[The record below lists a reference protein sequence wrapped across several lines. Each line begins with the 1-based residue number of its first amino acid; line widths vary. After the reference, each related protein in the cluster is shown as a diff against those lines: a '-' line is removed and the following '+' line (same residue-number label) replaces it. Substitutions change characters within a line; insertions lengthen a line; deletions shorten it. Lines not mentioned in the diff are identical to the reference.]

1 MGDNMEV
8 ISDPCPVCGYKSLFI
23 GSGGFLTC
31 SNLKC
36 PNPVTGDAIKLIKEE
51 ARTWRWIVAM
61 AMYRMD
67 LNEVSL
73 PGWPAG
79 VETNLGELDRQVEKL
94 IRAEWAKLS
103 NEERAALLRNV
114 GRAALL
120 NMQNER
126 EGKVEA

>member
-1 MGDNMEV
+1 MDV
-8 ISDPCPVCGYKSLFI
+8 ITNPCPVCGYKGLFV
-23 GSGGFLTC
+23 GAGGYLTC

-36 PNPVTGDAIKLIKEE
+36 TNPVTGDAIKLIKEE
-51 ARTWRWIVAM
+51 AEAWKWIAAM

-79 VETNLGELDRQVEKL
+79 VETNLGELDWQAEKM
-94 IRAEWAKLS
+94 IRAEWAKL
-103 NEERAALLRNV
+103 NHEERAELLRKV